1 MSEWKPPSGPHSH
14 QDWLDTLLFGLL
26 ANDHSCGD
34 DEDEATQEI
43 TQLYDRQ
50 HHEVGRFF
58 QTCYSNLRDK
68 SKKLYQR
75 AYANKP
81 YLDTV
86 LILAVVA
93 RFLSASSVHAVSNV
107 AFSPARWL
115 LEQSFI
121 KDLSSNSQHR
131 NKTKITNLQNF
142 LKTWEIPSKISV
154 SPKKTPDIN
163 PDLWPSHFA
172 PALISPWTRNEVG
185 DTVEY
190 KVSFDPAAGE
200 EDVAE
205 AVSKKAKKKLVYS
218 WLALFYA
225 LRIGKHLPTFWSL
238 LKFDTSDASDQQ
250 RAEQRTAITQFVTQ
264 YPALD
269 ADFYVNAMPVLTSA
283 FIKGKPLLDRWP
295 KLRSHWP
302 EYTFAIY
309 LHQAASDAIGIV
321 LEGTCLPSSFTR
333 HRYIY

>member
-1 MSEWKPPSGPHSH
+1 MSQWKPPQGH
-14 QDWLDTLLFGLL
+14 QHWLDTLLFGLL
-26 ANDHSCGD
+26 ANDHSCDD

-43 TQLYDRQ
+43 TQFYDRQ

-58 QTCYSNLRDK
+58 LTCYANLREK

-93 RFLSASSVHAVSNV
+93 RFLSASSVRAVLNI
-107 AFSPARWL
+107 AFNPARWL
-115 LEQSFI
+115 LEQSFV
-121 KDLSSNSQHR
+121 KDLSSNPQHR

-142 LKTWEIPSKISV
+142 LKTWEIPSTISV
-154 SPKKTPDIN
+154 SPKKTPDID
-163 PDLWPSHFA
+163 PDLWPLHFA
-172 PALISPWTRNEVG
+172 PALTSPSTRNEVG
-185 DTVEY
+185 DSVVY
-190 KVSFDPAAGE
+190 KVLFDPAAGE
-200 EDVAE
+200 EDNAE
-205 AVSKKAKKKLVYS
+205 AVSKKKLVYS

-225 LRIGKHLPTFWSL
+225 LRIGKHLPTFWTL
-238 LKFDTSDASDQQ
+238 LKFDTSDASDHQ
-250 RAEQRTAITQFVTQ
+250 RDAQRTAITQFVTT
-264 YPALD
+264 YRELD
-269 ADFYVNAMPVLTSA
+269 ADFYVNAMPALTSA

-302 EYTFAIY
+302 QYTFAIY

-321 LEGTCLPSSFTR
+321 LEGTCIPSSFTR